1 MCSQD
6 LDCLSNGT
14 CNVEM
19 NTCKCQSG
27 FWGSNCKFSNAES
40 NKAIQQNNEI
50 LDKFD
55 NITINDSAQTDQVA
69 NTLTQMTSVKEINSE
84 GTLNKTFDVIEKL
97 LSSQLT
103 SSNTSSLLLNTISNI
118 LEIVNNN
125 GHVTN
130 TVTMNS
136 AVSTVDKI
144 INAQIN
150 RMSENDEPITM
161 TTSNIAVK
169 TGKLNTKD
177 EAKLNK
183 ALLSVLNSN
192 DDSPSAS
199 KIQIN
204 SEFISKFSGLTTPSV
219 AFTTWTTNP
228 YDSQDVKSNIT
239 SRVVSFEV
247 KNSDNTA
254 VTITGLSNPIL
265 IQINKKEK
273 VVLDKVYVC
282 KYWDKVNNKWKN

>member
-6 LDCLSNGT
+6 LDCLSNGS

-27 FWGSNCKFSNAES
+27 FWGSYLNFTNAES

-55 NITINDSAQTDQVA
+55 NITIIDSAQTDQVA

-183 ALLSVLNSN
+183 TLLSVLNSN

-265 IQINKKEK
+265 IKINKKEIL
-273 VVLDKVYVC
+273 VLDKVYVC